1 MRISRKSL
9 LPRKKP
15 PMPESKVPEL
25 LEGALKFGIKPG
37 LERITTLMDLLGNP
51 QNSFKSV
58 HIAGTNGKGSVATFI
73 SSIMAADGRTVGV
86 FTSPYLERFS
96 ERIRIIDGK
105 EGLAKYVEDDS
116 YGEIDAESLSKYSD
130 MVKKAKE
137 KMVSGGLCDE
147 PTEFELIT
155 AICFL
160 YFAEKKIDVA
170 VLEVG
175 LGGRLD
181 STNIIKDPL
190 VTVITAMGLD
200 HTGVL
205 GSTIS
210 EITGEKAGIFKEGS
224 PAVCFDPD
232 LMILPEEMKPD
243 VRSTLINKASEMKID
258 ISFAGSKE
266 AYDSAVFTEDGRM
279 EFTYDG
285 TSYSTLLNGRHQIG
299 NAVTA
304 IEAARKC
311 GISEDAI
318 KEGIALARWKCR
330 AELLSLDPVIII
342 DGGHNPQGALSLGAT
357 MNEMLGGSL
366 RGKPVRLLMGV
377 MADKD
382 VEGILDAYKT
392 CGINIK
398 SAVTVTPNNPRS
410 EPADVLAHKINNVY
424 NISGDLEVCPDAGE
438 GARLAYS
445 KSLSDGMII
454 LATGSLYLAGQI
466 RATLKGL
473 IECTTI

>member
-1 MRISRKSL
+1 
-9 LPRKKP
+9 
-15 PMPESKVPEL
+15 MPDSKVPEVL
-25 LEGALKFGIKPG
+25 TGALQFGIKPG
-37 LERITTLMDLLGNP
+37 LERISELMRLLDNP
-51 QNSFKSV
+51 QDRFKSI

-73 SSIMAADGRTVGV
+73 SSIMAAGDKQVGV

-105 EGLAKYVEDDS
+105 AGLEKYASDDS
-116 YGEIDAESLSKYSD
+116 YGEIDGESLSRYSD
-130 MVKKAKE
+130 MVKEAKE
-137 KMVSGGLCDE
+137 KMVAAGLTDE

-160 YFAEKKIDVA
+160 YFADRNIDVA

-181 STNIIKDPL
+181 STNVIKDPM
-190 VTVITAMGLD
+190 VTVITALGLD

-205 GSTIS
+205 GNTIS

-243 VRSTLINKASEMKID
+243 VRNTLVSKAEEKG
-258 ISFAGSKE
+258 ISLTFAGSKE
-266 AYDSAVFTEDGRM
+266 AYDSARFTEDGKM
-279 EFTYDG
+279 EFAYEG
-285 TSYSTLLNGRHQIG
+285 ALYSTSLNGKHQIG
-299 NAVTA
+299 NAITA

-311 GISEDAI
+311 GASEEAI

-330 AELLSLDPVIII
+330 AELLSLKPVIII

-357 MNEMLGGSL
+357 MNEMLAGSL

-382 VEGILDAYKT
+382 VEGILEAYKT

-398 SAVTVTPNNPRS
+398 SAVTVTPDNPRS
-410 EPADVLAHKINNVY
+410 EPADVLAHKINYVY
-424 NISGDLEVCPDAGE
+424 NISDDLEAVPDACE
-438 GARLAYS
+438 GTKLAYR
-445 KSLSDGMII
+445 KSLDDGMII

>member
-1 MRISRKSL
+1 MHDG
-9 LPRKKP
+9 
-15 PMPESKVPEL
+15 KVPEVL
-25 LEGALKFGIKPG
+25 TGALQFGIKPG
-37 LERITTLMDLLGNP
+37 LERITALMNLLGNP
-51 QNSFKSV
+51 QDSFRSI

-73 SSIMAADGRTVGV
+73 SSIMASGGSRVGV

-105 EGLAKYVEDDS
+105 AGLDKYTQDDS
-116 YGEIDAESLSKYSD
+116 YGEISSEDLDKYSEQ
-130 MVKKAKE
+130 VKKARE
-137 KMVSGGLCDE
+137 KMVAGGLCDE

-190 VTVITAMGLD
+190 VTVITALGLD

-205 GSTIS
+205 GNTIS

-232 LMILPEEMKPD
+232 LMILPDKMKPD
-243 VRSTLINKASEMKID
+243 VRATLISKAEEKGIELT
-258 ISFAGSKE
+258 FAGSRKAFE
-266 AYDSAVFTEDGRM
+266 SARFTEDGRM
-279 EFTYDG
+279 EFTYKG
-285 TSYSTLLNGRHQIG
+285 TVYSTALNGRHQIG
-299 NAVTA
+299 NAITA
-304 IEAARKC
+304 IEAALKC
-311 GISEDAI
+311 GASPDAI

-330 AELLSLDPVIII
+330 AELLSIEPVIII
-342 DGGHNPQGALSLGAT
+342 DGGHNPQGAESLGIT

-382 VEGILDAYKT
+382 VDGILQAYKT
-392 CGINIK
+392 CGINIR
-398 SAVTVTPNNPRS
+398 SAVTVTPDNPRS
-410 EPADVLAHKINNVY
+410 EPADVLAHKINYVY
-424 NISGDLEVCPDAGE
+424 NISDDLEAVEDPDE
-438 GARLAYS
+438 GTRIAYQ
-445 KSLSDGMII
+445 KTLNDGMVL

>member
-1 MRISRKSL
+1 
-9 LPRKKP
+9 
-15 PMPESKVPEL
+15 MPDSKVPEL

-37 LERITTLMDLLGNP
+37 LERITALMDLLGNP
-51 QNSFKSV
+51 QDSFKSV

-73 SSIMAADGRTVGV
+73 SSIMAAADKTVGV

-96 ERIRIIDGK
+96 ERIRIIDGR
-105 EGLAKYVEDDS
+105 EGLSKYVEDDS
-116 YGEIDAESLSKYSD
+116 YGEIDPDDLAKYSAQ
-130 MVKKAKE
+130 VKEARE
-137 KMVSGGLCDE
+137 KLIAEGVCDE

-190 VTVITAMGLD
+190 VTVITALGLD

-205 GSTIS
+205 GNTIS
-210 EITGEKAGIFKEGS
+210 EITGEKAGIFKKGS

-232 LMILPEEMKPD
+232 LMIITDEMKKD
-243 VRSTLINKASEMKID
+243 VRDTLLAKAKELDID
-258 ISFAGSKE
+258 IEFAGSK
-266 AYDSAVFTEDGRM
+266 AAFDSAVFLTTGNM
-279 EFTYDG
+279 EFTYRKQ
-285 TSYSTLLNGRHQIG
+285 TYKTALNGRHQIG
-299 NAVTA
+299 NAITA
-304 IEAARKC
+304 IEACRKC
-311 GISEDAI
+311 GIPEEAI
-318 KEGIALARWKCR
+318 REGISSARWKCR
-330 AELLSLDPVIII
+330 AEILSFKPVIII
-342 DGGHNPQGALSLGAT
+342 DGGHNPQGAQSLGET
-357 MNEMLGGSL
+357 MNEMFGGSL

-382 VEGILDAYKT
+382 VDGILEAYKT

-410 EPADVLAHKINNVY
+410 EPADVLAQKINYVY
-424 NISGDLEVCPDAGE
+424 NISDDLEAVPDPDE
-438 GARLAYS
+438 GTRLCYR
-445 KSLSDGMII
+445 KSLEDGMII